1 MTPRSF
7 SFLVLA
13 TWAFV
18 QSSARAEALRGND
31 LFQKQVMPVLNEF
44 CWDCHGDG
52 MDKGKLSLD
61 KDKDY
66 PSLLANHK
74 LWEDVREHVSTH
86 VMPPDGKPAPTLEQR
101 NAIVKWIDDAVFY
114 VDPAKADPGHITLRR
129 LNRVEYNNTVR
140 DIFKIESRPA
150 DNFPP
155 DDTGYGFDNIGD
167 VLSLS
172 PLLMEKFMRAARKV
186 SDEALWTKPPERPNV
201 ERQHSQFWIAKGTG
215 DVHGTLAELF
225 SNGELDT
232 QFDVQTEGVYRLTPY
247 LTAEQCG
254 KEKAAFAIG
263 VDDHEVMHGEVTEE
277 FNRENPEGNLERFA
291 VDVFLKPGSHKIKVA
306 FLNDFGDPNE
316 PNPKRRDRNLYL
328 QSMNIAGPIGFQTGT
343 QSKFLDWLLEGKKLN
358 APTLS
363 LTGEDFNKGE
373 GVSNIYEEQAEL
385 PSEGDVHREV
395 SIPVEG
401 EYRIRISASEDHAGN
416 EGAKMG
422 VKLGSLDLGKHEITA
437 TKGKTQWVSIRKKLP
452 AGNLD
457 MRVSFLND
465 LYVEKTKEDRNLHL
479 HRVFIEGPLSQAAD
493 LTGTENIKNW
503 VSKLALKIFR
513 KPLDASEINKLC
525 ALADAALKDGASQTE
540 AVGLICEAS
549 LSSPKFLFRGGAEPT
564 GEEKNGS
571 VLIDEFTLA
580 SRLSYFIWSSAPD
593 DELLQLASKGELRKN
608 LANQVTR
615 MIGDWKG
622 WAMAEDFAGQWLQL
636 RDVEL
641 SEPNR
646 KLFPEMQGG
655 MASLMKRESQF
666 FFDHILRSNRSVL
679 DFLDSDYSF
688 MNEKLAKFYGIPNVK
703 GKEFK
708 KVSLAGTPRGGV
720 LTQGSILLLTSHP
733 NRTSPVKRGKFVLE
747 QILGTPPPPPP
758 QNVPAFNEDRG
769 AARKGT
775 LRQRFEAHRANP
787 SCAACHAF
795 LDPIGFAFEHYDA
808 IGRYRDKDNGEQ
820 IDSTGKLISGQQFD
834 NAETLR
840 KLMVTDMK
848 KDFIRCLTENL
859 MIYSLGRGLDYTDK
873 PAKDEIMAKA
883 EKSGYK
889 FQDMILAVCESL
901 PFQKM
906 RVEDVKKVVT
916 K

>member
-7 SFLVLA
+7 QFLLLA
-13 TWAFV
+13 ALFAAAT
-18 QSSARAEALRGND
+18 STRAEGLRGND
-31 LFQKQVMPVLNEF
+31 LFQKQVKPVLNEY

-52 MDKGKLSLD
+52 MDKGKFALD

-66 PSLLANHK
+66 AALLANHK

-86 VMPPDGKPAPTLEQR
+86 VMPPEGKATPTLEQR
-101 NAIVKWIDDAVFY
+101 NAIVKWIDDVVFY

-129 LNRVEYNNTVR
+129 LNRVEYNNTMR
-140 DIFKIESRPA
+140 DIFRIDSRPA
-150 DNFPP
+150 DSFPP

-186 SDEALWTKPPERPNV
+186 SDEAIWTKPPERPSM
-201 ERQHSQFWIAKGTG
+201 ERDHSQFWVAEGVGEI
-215 DVHGTLAELF
+215 HGEVAALF
-225 SNGELDT
+225 TNGELDT
-232 QFDVQTEGVYRLTPY
+232 QMDVTEEGVYRLTPY

-263 VDDHEVMHGEVTEE
+263 VDDHEVMRGEVTEE
-277 FNRENPEGNLERFA
+277 FKRKNPGENLERFA
-291 VDVFLKPGSHKIKVA
+291 VEVLLKPGTHKIKVA
-306 FLNDFGDPNE
+306 FLNDAAEPNE

-328 QSMNIAGPIGFQTGT
+328 KSMDITGPIGFQAGT
-343 QSKFLDWLLEGKKLN
+343 QSNFLTWLFDEKSLTP
-358 APTLS
+358 PTLS
-363 LTGEDFNKGE
+363 FTGEDFNKGE
-373 GVSNIYEEQAEL
+373 GIANIYEEQAEL
-385 PSEGDVHREV
+385 PSEGFVHREV
-395 SIPVEG
+395 QIPAEG
-401 EYRIRISASEDHAGN
+401 EYRIRIAASEDHAGK

-422 VKLGSLDLGKHEITA
+422 VKLGNLDLGVHEITVG
-437 TKGKTQWVSIRKKLP
+437 KGQQQWFVLNKKLSS
-452 AGNLD
+452 GNYDL
-457 MRVSFLND
+457 RVSFLND
-465 LYVEKTKEDRNLHL
+465 LYIEKTKEDRNLHL
-479 HRVFIEGPLSQAAD
+479 HRVIIEGPLIQGPQ
-493 LTGTENIKNW
+493 LTGTEGIKSW

-513 KPLDASEINKLC
+513 KPLEAEEINKLC
-525 ALADAALKDGASQTE
+525 AIAEAAMKDGASATE
-540 AVGLICEAS
+540 AIGLVCEAS
-549 LSSPKFLFRGGAEPT
+549 LSSPKFLFRGGAQPA
-564 GEEKNGS
+564 GEVKNSS
-571 VLIDEFTLA
+571 VLVDEFTLA
-580 SRLSYFIWSSAPD
+580 TRLSYFIWSSAPD
-593 DELLQLASKGELRKN
+593 DELLKLASQGELRKN
-608 LANQVTR
+608 LSQQVTR
-615 MIGDWKG
+615 MISDWKG
-622 WAMAEDFAGQWLQL
+622 WAMSEDFAGQWLQL

-641 SEPNR
+641 VEPN
-646 KLFPEMQGG
+646 KKIFPEMQGS
-655 MASLMKRESQF
+655 MASLMKKESQLF
-666 FFDHILRSNRSVL
+666 FNHILRSNASVM

-688 MNEKLAKFYGIPNVK
+688 MNEKLSKFYGIGNVK
-703 GKEFK
+703 GKEFQ
-708 KVSLAGTPRGGV
+708 KVSLAGTPRGGI

-733 NRTSPVKRGKFVLE
+733 NRTSPVKRGKYVLE

-808 IGRYRDKDNGEQ
+808 IGRYRDKDNGAQ
-820 IDSTGKLISGQQFD
+820 IDPTGKLITGQQFD

-873 PAKDEIMAKA
+873 PAKDEIMSKA

-889 FQDMILAVCESL
+889 FQDIILAVCKSL

-906 RVEDVKKVVT
+906 REEDVKKVAT